1 MILKK
6 INEIFKSF
14 FDVKHSIKAK
24 IFVSFTIATIAITA
38 AISLYWYQVT
48 IKSTTDALRVNM
60 EKSTNSSMV
69 QLENAIGDIKEMHST
84 LIYETNSLEYIIEN
98 KYSPPDAEWFKSYK
112 QIYMNLRTMNINFS
126 RTVSG
131 IGIFKVNGET
141 CINGY
146 LPLDNDIFSM
156 NEIESLKKSQG
167 NDVIFFTG
175 KAAGETQNEVLKY
188 IFVGRSVLDKG
199 EEKAVIITKLNES
212 IFNRIFSEGVYPK
225 GFVLLLDNG
234 GNVVYDSSPGQYLH
248 EKDRYIK
255 NPDFSID
262 THNREKYL
270 VFSKKAKYTGMT
282 VISAIPYEY
291 IDDLNKTIRMQ
302 LFIMLI
308 IEVLVIA
315 VISMVISDKVTMR
328 LKSLSRNMKKVGNGS
343 MTELSGVNGEDE
355 VGQLSVSFIKMTNQ
369 IQKLIL
375 DIKQNERQKREMEI
389 KVLRAQISPHFLY
402 NSLNTINYLALLQNS
417 QNIHVLT
424 SSLIDLLQ
432 GAVNVDD
439 QLISVEDEVKYVKS
453 YINVQRY
460 RFPQEIQVDYQ
471 IEAQVEN
478 YKVPKMILQPIVENA
493 IIHGFAE
500 VKKDSMLRIRAYTPD
515 QESLVFNITDNG
527 IGMSAEKIETVLNN
541 NSNNSKIRFSG
552 IGVGNVDSRIK
563 LQFGDDFGISIY
575 SRERVYTTVEIKL
588 PIIEEHADI

>member
-6 INEIFKSF
+6 ISEIFKSF

-48 IKSTTDALRVNM
+48 IKSTTVALRENM

-146 LPLDNDIFSM
+146 LPLDNDIFSI
-156 NEIESLKKSQG
+156 NEIQSLKKSQG
-167 NDVIFFTG
+167 SDVIFFTG

-225 GFVLLLDNG
+225 GFVLLLDKG
-234 GNVVYDSSPGQYLH
+234 GNVVYDSSPGQYLN
-248 EKDRYIK
+248 EKDRYIEK
-255 NPDFSID
+255 TDFSID

-291 IDDLNKTIRMQ
+291 IDELNKTIRMQ

-315 VISMVISDKVTMR
+315 VISMVISDKMTLR

-343 MTELSGVNGEDE
+343 ITELSGVNGEDE

-369 IQKLIL
+369 IQKLMQ

-471 IEAQVEN
+471 IETQVEN

-500 VKKDSMLRIRAYTPD
+500 VKKDSMLRIKGYAPD
-515 QESLVFNITDNG
+515 QKSLLFNITDNG
-527 IGMSAEKIETVLNN
+527 IGMSAQKIESVLKN

-575 SRERVYTTVEIKL
+575 SREKVYTTVEVKL
-588 PIIEEHADI
+588 PIIEEDTNI

>member
-6 INEIFKSF
+6 ISEIFKSF

-48 IKSTTDALRVNM
+48 IKSTTVALRENM

-156 NEIESLKKSQG
+156 NEIKSLKKSQG
-167 NDVIFFTG
+167 SDVIFFTF

-199 EEKAVIITKLNES
+199 EEKAVIVTKLNES

-225 GFVLLLDNG
+225 GFVLLLDKG
-234 GNVVYDSSPGQYLH
+234 GNVVYDSSPGQYLN

-262 THNREKYL
+262 TQNREKYL

-315 VISMVISDKVTMR
+315 VISMLISDKMTMR

-369 IQKLIL
+369 IQKLMQ

-424 SSLIDLLQ
+424 ASLIDLLQ

-471 IEAQVEN
+471 IEKQVEN

-500 VKKDSMLRIRAYTPD
+500 VKKDSMLRIKAYAPD
-515 QESLVFNITDNG
+515 QKSLLFNITDNG
-527 IGMSAEKIETVLNN
+527 IGMSAQKIESVLKN

-575 SRERVYTTVEIKL
+575 SSEKVYTTVEVKL
-588 PIIEEHADI
+588 PIIEEDTNI